1 MNHVSWI
8 CPACR
13 RQVPAGVAACAI
25 CGCREDADA
34 AEVDRRAR
42 AHAARE
48 NPAGRSEA
56 RCPKC
61 SGEMSMRGE
70 LRGSAGGISAAFE
83 LSNVR
88 FEYVSCVVCGYTEF
102 YRSEVSALGQLAD
115 LLTG

>member
-1 MNHVSWI
+1 
-8 CPACR
+8 
-13 RQVPAGVAACAI
+13 
-25 CGCREDADA
+25 
-34 AEVDRRAR
+34 
-42 AHAARE
+42 
-48 NPAGRSEA
+48 
-56 RCPKC
+56 
-61 SGEMSMRGE
+61 MRGE